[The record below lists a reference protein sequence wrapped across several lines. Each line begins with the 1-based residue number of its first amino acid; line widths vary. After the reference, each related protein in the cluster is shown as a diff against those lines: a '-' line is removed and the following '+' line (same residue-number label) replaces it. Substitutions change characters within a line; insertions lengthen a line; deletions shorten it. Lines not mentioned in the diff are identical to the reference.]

1 MYVSSTRIEPQ
12 WGWRKAR
19 SLRSI
24 YEDAGW
30 LREGMLRF
38 EQAARALRAARA
50 AQQGSRTAFAWTDL
64 HDWRQRTFGGREL
77 PNPVL
82 TDRDEA
88 PF

>member
-1 MYVSSTRIEPQ
+1 MSTAQILRAIHALPESEQ
-12 WGWRKAR
+12 WNLFARLGVKPKKA
-19 SLRSI
+19 
-24 YEDAGW
+24 
-30 LREGMLRF
+30 
-38 EQAARALRAARA
+38 AARPRA